1 MSQPHSYG
9 GITMMRKLTSLRGA
23 HLVLWSSPILL
34 LILVFTLSSQNT
46 QHPRP
51 SVVETTIT
59 TTTTLA
65 PAPVP
70 TTAPTHHV
78 PVTTVPQ
85 YSAPTTTTV
94 KVRSVPTGALNGV
107 ITSSV
112 NSLNVPVNGPGTW
125 VFSASLPTNA
135 VLICAQTTTLI
146 VSKVIITTDQECQLE
161 LSSQGSSVWQLLPA
175 Q

>member
-1 MSQPHSYG
+1 
-9 GITMMRKLTSLRGA
+9 MRKLTSLRGA

-65 PAPVP
+65 PVPVP
-70 TTAPTHHV
+70 THYV

-146 VSKVIITTDQECQLE
+146 VNKVIITTDQECQLE